1 MLKNRQER
9 EIENANR
16 QLLQYENSLKEIE
29 IKVSELE
36 SKNQQYTTELASINK
51 LVLEKEKEVEEMSQK
66 IRDIRL
72 EHGSSDAKQIQLL
85 EKKVRETLQQ
95 FFQNCKKHVIR
106 YQDKNNFISKESQ
119 KAKPGKSQNQL
130 EDGQENSNI
139 DLQNLSSDRKFLG
152 QNNNN
157 DTKKQQ
163 NQQSSK
169 LQRALPQGNQSF
181 HFVIKVRNGQQVN
194 DVPIDLDQI
203 QKVTNLRDYLS
214 KTYSIQKEFL
224 FLYDES
230 GNMLLDE
237 MELAHSLFPNVF
249 KTIKNYTP
257 QLTIEVKRHK
267 RTQKDIQN
275 NPLETLMTQNDEQN
289 LDDTIR
295 NGNQRKSRKKIN
307 NWSHFLQRL
316 PKIMK
321 QIQHLLENLAILA
334 LIVLFILNR
343 YISNDVIN
351 KYNINSQL
359 NKLLTAVVQSNDNPF
374 TIADS
379 SIFLAFLQYAS
390 IIPSTSATFTSLLS
404 SIIYQTRFKANTNC
418 DIPQSHYYLFSFGTK
433 QYCVDVNSQDYS
445 PFGDK
450 IQSYFQYQ
458 SIPNT
463 DISGFIL
470 KSNQIYTNWPTWNDY
485 RTFLQEKWFD
495 YQTEKVTIIQNYFNA
510 PTGMAVQ
517 LKVTSKNIVTDR
529 RITNLQYSI
538 NSFTV
543 QPESQSEKITS
554 NFITG
559 IASFLLLFA
568 LIEYIGIYG
577 QNTTNITV
585 QLYKQRKEEY
595 ERKKLQEEI
604 DQKEFEKNFG
614 AQAAQSN
621 KKRSDNSANSL
632 QDHQYKIIDFSWIYI
647 LIKRPEFFDV
657 INIVSLILLLVQSGI
672 YSSFRSK
679 REGIIKPDN
688 EEYVDFDTYIQD
700 EYIIIMLTAVNTLL
714 LMLSF
719 TKYLASW
726 SFTLKIYS
734 QIMTSFIKKS
744 WAILFVV
751 VIILL
756 IISFSWMIFI
766 SSSIQ
771 YHDSLIYSM
780 FLQVKATFFSSFIQ
794 ELRIKLQTQ
803 PEMPPLIKDAV
814 FNPFTLIAM
823 LILQFVIHFCIFSF
837 LASLMAN
844 SIHITK
850 ERMEKISKEIQD
862 FEKRKVVSQTTF
874 FRKSIKN
881 FTKNDNQ
888 GTSNN

>member
-16 QLLQYENSLKEIE
+16 QLLQYENQLKDIE

-51 LVLEKEKEVEEMSQK
+51 SVLEKEKEVEEMSQK

-85 EKKVRETLQQ
+85 EKKVREMLQQ
-95 FFQNCKKHVIR
+95 FFQNCKKHAIR
-106 YQDKNNFISKESQ
+106 QQDKNNFISKESQ
-119 KAKPGKSQNQL
+119 KAKPNKNQNQL
-130 EDGQENSNI
+130 EDGQDNSNI

-157 DTKKQQ
+157 DNNKQQ
-163 NQQSSK
+163 NKQDSK
-169 LQRALPQGNQSF
+169 VSRAIPQGNQSF

-203 QKVTNLRDYLS
+203 QKVSNLRDYLS

-237 MELAHSLFPNVF
+237 MELQHSLFPNVF

-257 QLTIEVKRHK
+257 QLTIEVRRHK
-267 RTQKDIQN
+267 SSKKDNQN
-275 NPLETLMTQNDEQN
+275 NPLETLMTNNDEQN
-289 LDDTIR
+289 YDDTIK
-295 NGNQRKSRKKIN
+295 NGNMRKSRKKIS
-307 NWSHFLQRL
+307 NWSTFLQRL
-316 PKIMK
+316 PKILK
-321 QIQHLLENLAILA
+321 QLQHLLENLAILA

-351 KYNINSQL
+351 KFNINNQV
-359 NKLLTAVVQSNDNPF
+359 NKALKAIFTNNDNPF
-374 TIADS
+374 SQFDTPVFMALVQFGQLNQRTGFTP
-379 SIFLAFLQYAS
+379 FL
-390 IIPSTSATFTSLLS
+390 TSV
-404 SIIYQTRFKANTNC
+404 IYQTRFKAKSDC
-418 DIPQSHYYLFSFGTK
+418 DIPKNHYQLFSFGTS
-433 QYCVDVNSQDYS
+433 QYCVDINSYDQSSY
-445 PFGDK
+445 GDK
-450 IQSYFQYQ
+450 IQPYFQYS
-458 SIPNT
+458 SIPGT
-463 DISGFIL
+463 DISGFIIY
-470 KSNQIYTNWPTWNDY
+470 SNQIKKNWEIDSY
-485 RTFLQEKWFD
+485 LTFLTTQWFD
-495 YQTEKVTIIQNYFNA
+495 FQTYKVTVIQNYFNS

-517 LKVTSKNIVTDR
+517 LKMTSTNIVTDR
-529 RITNLQYSI
+529 KIANLEYSI

-577 QNTTNITV
+577 QKTANITV

-614 AQAAQSN
+614 AQAAQQN
-621 KKRSDNSANSL
+621 KKKSDNSSSKL
-632 QDHQYKIIDFSWIYI
+632 QDHQYQIIDFSWIYI

-657 INIVSLILLLVQSGI
+657 INIISLILLLVQSGI

-688 EEYVDFDTYIQD
+688 EDYVDFDTYIQD

-734 QIMTSFIKKS
+734 QIMTSFVKRS

-751 VIILL
+751 IIMLL
-756 IISFSWMIFI
+756 IISFSWMTFI

-771 YHDSLIYSM
+771 YHDSFIYSM

-794 ELRIKLQTQ
+794 ELRIRLQTQ
-803 PEMPPLIKDAV
+803 PEMPPLVKDAV
-814 FNPFTLIAM
+814 FSPFTLIAM

-862 FEKRKVVSQTTF
+862 FEKRKVVGQTIF

-881 FTKNDNQ
+881 FSKHENQ
-888 GTSNN
+888 AIN

>member
-16 QLLQYENSLKEIE
+16 QLLQYENQLKDIE

-51 LVLEKEKEVEEMSQK
+51 LVFEKEKEVEEMSQK

-85 EKKVRETLQQ
+85 EKKVREMLQQ

-106 YQDKNNFISKESQ
+106 QQEKNIFFSKESQ
-119 KAKPGKSQNQL
+119 KAKPGKNQL

-139 DLQNLSSDRKFLG
+139 DLQNLSSDRKFLS

-157 DTKKQQ
+157 NDNNKQQ
-163 NQQSSK
+163 NKQSSK

-257 QLTIEVKRHK
+257 QLTIEVRRHK
-267 RTQKDIQN
+267 SSQKDNQN
-275 NPLETLMTQNDEQN
+275 NPLETLMTGNDEQN
-289 LDDTIR
+289 YDETIK
-295 NGNQRKSRKKIN
+295 NGNMRKSRKKIN
-307 NWSHFLQRL
+307 SWNHFMQRL
-316 PKIMK
+316 PKILK
-321 QIQHLLENLAILA
+321 QLQHLLENLAILA

-351 KYNINSQL
+351 KFNINNQL
-359 NKLLTAVVQSNDNPF
+359 NKALKTIIQSNDNPF
-374 TIADS
+374 TILDS
-379 SIFLAFLQYAS
+379 SVLLALIQYGAIAEDSQFQFTPFL
-390 IIPSTSATFTSLLS
+390 TSV
-404 SIIYQTRFKANTNC
+404 IYQTRLKVKSDC
-418 DIPQSHYYLFSFGTK
+418 DIPQKHYQLFSFGTN
-433 QYCVDVNSQDYS
+433 QYCVKVDSYDYS
-445 PFGDK
+445 SFGDK
-450 IQSYFQYQ
+450 TQSYFQYS
-458 SIPNT
+458 SIPGT
-463 DISGFIL
+463 DISGFIIYS
-470 KSNQIYTNWPTWNDY
+470 KQIKQNWPNSTAYYN
-485 RTFLQEKWFD
+485 FLINQWFD
-495 YQTEKVTIIQNYFNA
+495 FQTSEVVVISNYFNS

-517 LKVTSKNIVTDR
+517 LKVSVKNVVTDR
-529 RITNLQYSI
+529 KLANLDYQI

-585 QLYKQRKEEY
+585 QIYKQRKEEY

-614 AQAAQSN
+614 AQAAQQN
-621 KKRSDNSANSL
+621 KKKSDNSASKL
-632 QDHQYKIIDFSWIYI
+632 QDHQYKIIDFSWVYI

-672 YSSFRSK
+672 YSSIRSK
-679 REGIIKPDN
+679 REGIIKPNN
-688 EEYVDFDTYIQD
+688 EEYVHFDTYIQD

-751 VIILL
+751 VVVMS

-766 SSSIQ
+766 SGSIQ
-771 YHDSLIYSM
+771 YHDSFIYSM

-803 PEMPPLIKDAV
+803 PEMPPIVKDAV
-814 FNPFTLIAM
+814 FSPFTLIAM
-823 LILQFVIHFCIFSF
+823 LTLQFVIHFCILSF

-881 FTKNDNQ
+881 FTKNENQ
-888 GTSNN
+888 IS